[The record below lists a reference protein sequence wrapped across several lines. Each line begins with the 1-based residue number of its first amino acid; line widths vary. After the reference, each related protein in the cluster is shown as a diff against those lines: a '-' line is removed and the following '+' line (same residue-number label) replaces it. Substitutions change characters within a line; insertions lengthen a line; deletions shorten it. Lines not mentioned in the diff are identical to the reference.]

1 MTEPKTPPSLD
12 DLDARLRAARQASGV
27 EDKAAGDGAA
37 GDGAA
42 RSGTAGSGGERG
54 ALGLA
59 VRVGVELVSAL
70 MVGAGL
76 GYGLDYWLGTK
87 PWLMV
92 VFFFL
97 GAAAGISNVWRVVNG
112 MSGAVGYAKDTDGAP
127 PKAGPGL

>member
-12 DLDARLRAARQASGV
+12 DLDARLRAARQASGG
-27 EDKAAGDGAA
+27 EEKAAGSA
-37 GDGAA
+37 
-42 RSGTAGSGGERG
+42 GERG

-70 MVGAGL
+70 IVGAGL
-76 GYGLDYWLGTK
+76 GFGLDYWLGTK

-112 MSGAVGYAKDTDGAP
+112 MSGAVGYAGDRDRTP
-127 PKAGPGL
+127 PKPGPGL

>member
-12 DLDARLRAARQASGV
+12 DLDARLRAARRAGGTG
-27 EDKAAGDGAA
+27 EKAAGAA
-37 GDGAA
+37 
-42 RSGTAGSGGERG
+42 GERG

-70 MVGAGL
+70 IVGSGL
-76 GYGLDYWLGTK
+76 GYGLDLWLGTK

-92 VFFFL
+92 AFFFL

-112 MSGAVGYAKDTDGAP
+112 MSGAVGYAGDKDETP
-127 PKAGPGL
+127 PRTGPGR

>member
-12 DLDARLRAARQASGV
+12 DLDARLRAARLASGV
-27 EDKAAGDGAA
+27 EDKAVGD
-37 GDGAA
+37 
-42 RSGTAGSGGERG
+42 GTAGAGGERG

-70 MVGAGL
+70 IVGSAL
-76 GYGLDYWLGTK
+76 GYGLDLWLGTK

-112 MSGAVGYAKDTDGAP
+112 MSSAVGYAGDKDEKP
-127 PKAGPGL
+127 PKTGPGL

>member
-12 DLDARLRAARQASGV
+12 DLDARLRAARLASGV
-27 EDKAAGDGAA
+27 EEKAAGDGAA
-37 GDGAA
+37 GSA
-42 RSGTAGSGGERG
+42 GERS

-70 MVGAGL
+70 IVGAGL
-76 GYGLDYWLGTK
+76 GYGLDLWLGTK

-112 MSGAVGYAKDTDGAP
+112 MSSAVGYAKDTDKTP
-127 PKAGPGL
+127 PKPGPGY